1 MRPGGPIGHGGN
13 VMERDNNELVKMKR
27 SIDIHTKKLDVLLK
41 KKPKRERMTQIK
53 YVGVLFDQKNCKKG
67 EQEINDAL
75 KEGYEVMRDFETGA
89 GIVVCLAK
97 WEKPKKKDTDDPET
111 REAPCDCEV
120 YTE

>member
-1 MRPGGPIGHGGN
+1 
-13 VMERDNNELVKMKR
+13 MERDNDELVKMKR

-53 YVGVLFDQKNCKKG
+53 YVGVPFDQKNYKIG

-75 KEGYEVMRDFETGA
+75 KDGYEVMRDFETGG

-97 WEKPKKKDTDDPET
+97 WEHAPKDSDEQETKDPH
-111 REAPCDCEV
+111 CDCEV